1 MAKGDKTSLGDR
13 IKEYESVSK
22 TTLVRR
28 MPVFIRLDGK
38 AFHTFCR
45 HFHKPF
51 DPIMAGAMQDTML
64 YLCRNIQNCV
74 LGYTQSDEITL
85 VLIDYKNINTGVWFN
100 NEVQKMVSVS
110 ASMATYAF
118 SKAHERRTNQA
129 WAAYCNGN
137 NDISEKVLVE
147 HIRQTQTG
155 LPFFDSRIFNVPEN
169 DCENAVYWRQ
179 LDAIR
184 NSKTALAL
192 SVFSHNELYGKSGE
206 DKVTMVKKKTGILW
220 NNLPIWQQ
228 RGCCAIK
235 DENDWKLDLNI
246 PVFKGE
252 GRGYITKQIKA
263 E

>member
-1 MAKGDKTSLGDR
+1 MAKGDRTSLGDR
-13 IKEYESVSK
+13 IKEYEAVSK
-22 TTLVRR
+22 STLVRR

-45 HFHKPF
+45 HFQKPF

-85 VLIDYKNINTGVWFN
+85 VLVDYKNVNTDAWFG
-100 NEVQKMVSVS
+100 NEVQKMASIS

-118 SKAHERRTNQA
+118 SEAHERLSNRA
-129 WAAYCNGN
+129 WADYCNGKD
-137 NDISEKVLVE
+137 DIQEKVLVE
-147 HIRQTQTG
+147 HIRQVQTG
-155 LPFFDSRIFNVPEN
+155 LPLFDARVFNVPEN
-169 DCENAVYWRQ
+169 DAVSAVYWRQ
-179 LDAIR
+179 LDCMR

-192 SVFSHNELYGKSGE
+192 SVFSHKELDGKSGE
-206 DKVTMVKKKTGILW
+206 DKVTMVKEKTGILW
-220 NNLPIWQQ
+220 NNLPVWQQ
-228 RGCCAIK
+228 RGCCAVK
-235 DENDWKLDLNI
+235 GENGWELDLNI

-252 GRGYITKQIKA
+252 GRDYITKLIRV